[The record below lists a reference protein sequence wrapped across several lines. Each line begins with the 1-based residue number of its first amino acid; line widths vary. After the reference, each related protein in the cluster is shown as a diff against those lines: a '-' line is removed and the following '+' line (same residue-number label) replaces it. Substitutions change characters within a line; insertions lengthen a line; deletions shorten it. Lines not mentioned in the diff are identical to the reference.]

1 MCNILSDSTVL
12 FFQFLTSHKQR
23 AKDSATVFYQSVFN
37 RNPEN
42 ELPIVKT
49 SDDRFYVSRFYEMI
63 CNNCITILLI
73 NIRINTAVKGTGD
86 KNTEISY
93 VV

>member
-1 MCNILSDSTVL
+1 MVRPFY

-23 AKDSATVFYQSVFN
+23 AKDSGTVFYQSVFN

-49 SDDRFYVSRFYEMI
+49 SDDRLYVSIEDAPQKLYL
-63 CNNCITILLI
+63 TILLNM
-73 NIRINTAVKGTGD
+73 NIRTSAVKGTS
-86 KNTEISY
+86 NFSTEI
-93 VV
+93 